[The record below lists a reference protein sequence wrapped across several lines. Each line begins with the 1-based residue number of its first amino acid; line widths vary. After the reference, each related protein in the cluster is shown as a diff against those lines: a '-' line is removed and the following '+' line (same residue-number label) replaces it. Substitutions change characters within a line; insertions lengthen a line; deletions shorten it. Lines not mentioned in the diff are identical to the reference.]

1 MPGALCNLGLIR
13 TACLFWIWNHLLPFS
28 LHCELFICQKAQV
41 EAFSPSHSWL
51 QERKKGKQHSLHC
64 LIPECWQQ
72 RNEKYSNVDVCV
84 VAMGNEKLGCWVLL
98 CYFLAF
104 LRILWGRESSF
115 TWQSIHTIHV
125 RFVHLL
131 IPFIPSLINSIW
143 FTLVIGH
150 LMLYVMQFQS
160 LSDTAVTKTSFLFH
174 SRLSGSNEK
183 PAILNRHGLNTVD

>member
-1 MPGALCNLGLIR
+1 M
-13 TACLFWIWNHLLPFS
+13 
-28 LHCELFICQKAQV
+28 
-41 EAFSPSHSWL
+41 EAFSPSHSRL
-51 QERKKGKQHSLHC
+51 QEINKEKQLSLDS

-84 VAMGNEKLGCWVLL
+84 VAMGSEKLGCWVLL

-115 TWQSIHTIHV
+115 TWQSIHPIHV

-131 IPFIPSLINSIW
+131 ILFIPSLINSIW
-143 FTLVIGH
+143 FTLVIDH
-150 LMLYVMQFQS
+150 VMYVMRFQS
-160 LSDTAVTKTSFLFH
+160 RSDTAVTKTSFLLH
-174 SRLSGSNEK
+174 SRFSGSNEK